1 MDITAKLRN
10 LRIAPRKVRLI
21 ADLVRGRS
29 VESAVAELQFW
40 QKRAAEPIR
49 KLIESA
55 IANAEHNFKVKTDNL
70 VIKSITVNDAVTMKR
85 SLPRAFGRATPIRKR
100 GSHVILVLAERE
112 PSVKQ
117 AKVVAVSKA
126 KVKAVKK

>member
-126 KVKAVKK
+126 KVKAVK